1 VTMSIL
7 DTLRGIKNYDKQK
20 IIAKEGAEN
29 ERLSLAK
36 NKNTSQEIL
45 FYLAQKDNSPAVRQA
60 VVNNKST
67 PLHAAAILA
76 IDSNDDV
83 RLMLASR
90 LVKLLPELAR
100 DKQSQLYA
108 YAVQALGTLALDE
121 VLKIKKALSSTLK
134 DHAFAPPKV
143 AMQLA
148 MDMERDVSKPILRF
162 CTVLSDKDLMAV
174 LSDHP
179 ATWAAEAIA
188 GRKTLSATLSRA
200 IIQKGNA
207 KAGTIL
213 LKNKGAVID
222 DTVLQE
228 IITRA
233 REFPEWHEPLAT
245 NHKLPPDMA
254 KILSRYVDAR
264 LRKILT
270 KKGGFDLQTTENVT
284 DAVHRRIDMARRFE
298 KDESVIDRVNAMLA
312 QGRLNDQSI
321 GDALALRDQDFVIA
335 ALACLS
341 GASRTDVAKI
351 MAMGAPKP
359 ICALCWKAKLSMR
372 LAFEIQKQMA
382 KIPHKELLY
391 PKDGTDYPLSDKDMQ
406 WQLEF
411 LGL

>member
-1 VTMSIL
+1 MSLL
-7 DTLRGIKNYDKQK
+7 DNLRGGKKYNAQK
-20 IIAKEGAEN
+20 VIAKEGE
-29 ERLSLAK
+29 ESKRLALAK

-45 FYLAQKDNSPAVRQA
+45 FYLAQRDQSPAVRRA
-60 VVNNKST
+60 VAKNKST

-76 IDSNDDV
+76 IDSNEDV

-90 LVKLLPELAR
+90 LVKLLPDLAR

-148 MDMERDVSKPILRF
+148 MDMERDVSEPILRF
-162 CTVLSDKDLMAV
+162 CTALNDKDLMTV

-188 GRKTLSATLSRA
+188 GRKTLSAKISRA
-200 IIQKGNA
+200 IIQKGNS
-207 KAGTIL
+207 KAGAIL

-222 DTVLQE
+222 QSVLEE
-228 IITRA
+228 IVTRA

-245 NHKLPPDMA
+245 NHKLPSDMA
-254 KILSRYVDAR
+254 KILVRYVDAR
-264 LRKILT
+264 LRKLLN
-270 KKGGFDLQTTENVT
+270 KKAGFDLQTTENVT
-284 DAVHRRIDMARRFE
+284 DAVHRRIDMSRTFE
-298 KDESVIDRVNAMLA
+298 TDESVVDRVNRLLSE
-312 QGRLNDQSI
+312 GRLNDESI
-321 GDALALRDQDFVIA
+321 GDALGLRDEDFVIA
-335 ALACLS
+335 ALACLT
-341 GASRTDVAKI
+341 GASRNDVRKI
-351 MAMGAPKP
+351 MALSAPKP

-391 PKDGTDYPLSDKDMQ
+391 PKGGTDYPLSDDDMR

-411 LGL
+411 LGLE